1 MNKDDTLSYLVR
13 YLCGFLYHEGLI
25 EELLK
30 IIAVS
35 GAELQF
41 FKLLLVRLR
50 QLSSLGIH
58 AVKLREF
65 EKIGSGLYSMHFA
78 GTNFNIRILY
88 AFMPDDRPVL
98 LIPFYERAGKRK
110 TDYTPYIEPALS
122 RFAELK
128 EEYENGFKK

>member
-13 YLCGFLYHEGLI
+13 YLCGFLYHESLI

-35 GAELQF
+35 GAEVQF

-50 QLSSLGIH
+50 QLSSLGIE
-58 AVKLREF
+58 AVRLREF

-88 AFMPDDRPVL
+88 AFMPDGRPVL
-98 LIPFYERAGKRK
+98 LIPFYERAGKRN

-122 RFAELK
+122 RLTTLK